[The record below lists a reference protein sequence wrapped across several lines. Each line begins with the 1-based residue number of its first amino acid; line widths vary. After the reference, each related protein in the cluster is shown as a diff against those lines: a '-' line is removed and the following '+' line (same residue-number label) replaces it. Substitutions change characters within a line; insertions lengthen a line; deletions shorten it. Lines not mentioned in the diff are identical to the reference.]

1 MKSVFFYTNART
13 YDHTLG
19 ITRKIFAEINAFR
32 ELGYNVTYSGY
43 LEDGVAI
50 FNNENQVVL
59 QKRFKFKNDSLNHA
73 LRRGLIL
80 NLCLDF
86 LKSANVHYDFSYV
99 RYHYYDYLFI
109 KLLKTLRKRSDILV
123 VEAHSAPKFEKRLSF
138 KTYYA
143 LKDYLWKR
151 KAKHYVDF
159 VAAMTN
165 DDILWGIKTVK
176 ITNGI
181 DLDAIRI
188 HNYRGKQDDINL
200 ISASFAG
207 PEHGYDRVIKGI
219 YLYYKNGGKRNVHF
233 HMVGTIMT
241 STEELINKLGL
252 SENCH
257 FYGQKTLSELQDI
270 YDYANIGIAHL
281 ANHRRGTNYVSALK
295 TKEYIAKGLPIVYAC
310 DETVLK
316 DYPYALKF
324 ELNDEPL
331 NIQRIIEFY
340 DQLPKKDLSL
350 VIRGHLNEK
359 DTWLYQM
366 TTVVK
371 AVNEIKKS

>member
-1 MKSVFFYTNART
+1 MKKIFFYTNVRT
-13 YDHTLG
+13 YDFTLG
-19 ITRKIFAEINAFR
+19 ITRKIYAEINAFR

-50 FNNENQVVL
+50 FNNDNQIVL
-59 QKRFKFKNDSLNHA
+59 RKKYKFKNDLLNHA
-73 LRRGLIL
+73 LRRGLIM
-80 NLCLDF
+80 NLCLDYI
-86 LKSANVHYDFSYV
+86 KTTNCHYDFSYV
-99 RYHYYDYLFI
+99 RYHYYDSLFV
-109 KLLKTLRKRSDILV
+109 KLLKTLKKMSDTLV
-123 VEAHSAPKFEKRLSF
+123 IEAHSAPKFEKSLSF

-143 LKDYLWKR
+143 LKDYLWNT
-151 KAKHYVDF
+151 KAKRYVDL

-188 HNYRGKQDDINL
+188 HNYKGKRDVINL

-219 YLYYKNGGKRNVHF
+219 YLYYKNGGKRDVHF
-233 HMVGTIMT
+233 HMVGTIMA
-241 STEELINKLGL
+241 STEELIKKLYL
-252 SENCH
+252 SEHCH
-257 FYGQKTLSELQDI
+257 FYGQKTLDELQDI
-270 YDYANIGIAHL
+270 YDYTNIGVAHL
-281 ANHRRGTNYVSALK
+281 ANHRRGTNFVSTLK

-310 DETVLK
+310 DESVLI
-316 DYPYALKF
+316 DFPYALKF

-331 NIQRIIEFY
+331 DMQRIIEFY
-340 DQLPKKDLSL
+340 DQLPLENL
-350 VIRGHLNEK
+350 PLIIRGHLNKK

-366 TTVVK
+366 ETVVK
-371 AVNEIKKS
+371 AVKEISIN